1 MGKLSYL
8 SYVLK
13 CVIGAEVVYA
23 ICLGG
28 AFVFDRHPKATELH
42 HTLFEIMPGFVWI
55 DAVSILLGSLYILAF
70 SVVFGTYM
78 VWMHNSSIKSS

>member
-1 MGKLSYL
+1 MGKLDYF

-28 AFVFDRHPKATELH
+28 AFVLDRSPKGTEMH
-42 HTLFEIMPGFVWI
+42 HTMFETMPGFVWI
-55 DAVSILLGSLYILAF
+55 DAPSVMLGAMYILAF
-70 SVVFGTYM
+70 AIVFGIYM
-78 VWMHNSSIKSS
+78 VWMHNSSIKGS